1 MTTIEYLALPTY
13 KRFLYKLLAF
23 FEAIPK
29 VIWRFLSVTVVRF
42 FAKIGKGIAN
52 YFINTYEIFISGD
65 WKTKLSYFVMGFG
78 HLSRKSYI
86 KGFMYLL
93 YEIIFIF
100 FMVSIGVPA
109 MMRIGT
115 FGYVAQTTY
124 IHPTYAIEVS
134 EFKDDSLLILLNF
147 VIALIFIAVL
157 IFLWSIQI
165 RENRELENL
174 GKIGKRVGDRETVN
188 SLVGKNFHKVLLAF
202 PTFGVIMFTVI
213 PLLLMIIVGFTNY
226 SSTYQNP
233 KELFDWV
240 GMYNF
245 QKLFG
250 LTGSNGY
257 QFAAVFGQ
265 ILLWTLIWAIFATF
279 TNYFLGMIS
288 IPNKKTKYQPNQQKR
303 N

>member
-165 RENRELENL
+165 IENRE
-174 GKIGKRVGDRETVN
+174 
-188 SLVGKNFHKVLLAF
+188 
-202 PTFGVIMFTVI
+202 
-213 PLLLMIIVGFTNY
+213 
-226 SSTYQNP
+226 
-233 KELFDWV
+233 
-240 GMYNF
+240 
-245 QKLFG
+245 
-250 LTGSNGY
+250 
-257 QFAAVFGQ
+257 
-265 ILLWTLIWAIFATF
+265 
-279 TNYFLGMIS
+279 
-288 IPNKKTKYQPNQQKR
+288 
-303 N
+303 